1 MDKGYPWDSYQ
12 GDVREYGAQ
21 DMANAFGKII
31 KNGVVNRLTDFL
43 VSPQAGN
50 VVRVGSGQAWIN
62 GHTVSVLGFEDVE
75 IPFGGEVTGAKTYG
89 RLVLQAREE
98 TAYRDFQ
105 IVYKPP
111 VNDASPE
118 VADNE
123 ISLAYVASKRAA
135 VTVSTDDI
143 IRDVAAA
150 ACVNSD
156 IVAGDYTD
164 ITGLIKGEYGKIA
177 QAVPGVDYATK
188 AGLDGKI
195 DKVYVTGLLKCNNYG
210 VISAATSGSGNDYMS
225 GLQMEAKEACLLL
238 SLNNDQNITAN
249 VDSHINW
256 SLKES
261 VGEALDF
268 YSGNTDRRVVIK
280 RDYVTSVTVCV
291 NVCNG
296 SSGSEGFVVY
306 IKKNGNTVLKA
317 VNDGPTVSACI
328 TIPVSLAD
336 VLTITVNYEI
346 TGVVKANGFTVASF
360 QAN

>member
-43 VSPQAGN
+43 VSPQTGN
-50 VVRVGSGQAWIN
+50 VVRVGAGQAWIN

-89 RLVLQAREE
+89 RLVLQARDE

-123 ISLAYVASKRAA
+123 ISLAYVASKRTE

-143 IRDVAAA
+143 IRDVTAA

-164 ITGLIKGEYGKIA
+164 ISGLLKGEYGKIA
-177 QAVPGVDYATK
+177 RAVPGTDYAPSLK
-188 AGLDGKI
+188 
-195 DKVYVTGLLKCNNYG
+195 TGLW
-210 VISAATSGSGNDYMS
+210 VPSPDGNDFTVSS
-225 GLQMEAKEACLLL
+225 GAGNYAKLDKLVFVSFKINVGMTKDTGYIYLKGLPFRPKGQLTTQVGLFIGMTHFISTTPTLDRFPYQSTYPKISEAQGA
-238 SLNNDQNITAN
+238 
-249 VDSHINW
+249 
-256 SLKES
+256 
-261 VGEALDF
+261 
-268 YSGNTDRRVVIK
+268 YTDRILIN
-280 RDYVTSVTVCV
+280 YTTSAGGTQ
-291 NVCNG
+291 
-296 SSGSEGFVVY
+296 
-306 IKKNGNTVLKA
+306 
-317 VNDGPTVSACI
+317 
-328 TIPVSLAD
+328 SLAGSWFLD
-336 VLTITVNYEI
+336 NSTPTASMSYMASLLYITDE
-346 TGVVKANGFTVASF
+346 
-360 QAN
+360 